1 MNDDLKIL
9 LIFTPKVGYQHD
21 VLEGIRQYTAR
32 LPKWSL
38 KGVHQNHPGIAGLIK
53 RWRPDGIIGLIEH
66 EGLAAGIRK
75 LGIPSV
81 DVAGC
86 IRHPLGG
93 QVHIDDL
100 QVGQIA
106 AEFFLAQGFRN
117 FGFFGESTAL
127 FSQERLRGFT
137 ATLEA
142 AGAECKTQ
150 FLSNPEKQFDRTA
163 EWFGANHGLADWLQ
177 ELPRPAA
184 VLCSHDQHGLVLL
197 NTCRQYDLSVPFDI
211 SVLGVDDNTLMCHLA
226 SPSLSSIRQS
236 GIQIGFRAA
245 KLLDDIINAQA
256 DPHTN
261 ITLETPGIVQRD
273 STRHN
278 AIEDSDVVGVMKII
292 HDNCGRRIR
301 IGDLIGSAAISR
313 RALEMKFHRALGHGI
328 WAEVQRTRVEMA
340 KKLMR
345 ETDMKMSAIAR
356 RVGFTSG
363 AHLTEAFQRIAG
375 SLPSVY
381 RRRMRYPE
389 DTNGITEI

>member
-1 MNDDLKIL
+1 MSDDLKIL

-21 VLEGIRQYTAR
+21 VLEGICQYTAR
-32 LPKWSL
+32 LPQWSL
-38 KGVHQNHPGIAGLIK
+38 KGVHQNHPEIAKLIK

-66 EGLAAGIRK
+66 AGLAEVIRK

-86 IRHPLGG
+86 IPPPGG
-93 QVHIDDL
+93 QVHINDL
-100 QVGQIA
+100 QIGRIA
-106 AEFFLAQGFRN
+106 AEFFLEQGFRN
-117 FGFFGESTAL
+117 FGFFGEFTAL
-127 FSQERLRGFT
+127 FSRERLRGFT

-142 AGAECKTQ
+142 AGAECKTH

-163 EWFGANHGLADWLQ
+163 EWFGTNRGLADWLQ

-184 VLCSHDQHGLVLL
+184 FLCSHDQHGLVLL
-197 NTCRQYDLSVPFDI
+197 NTCRQCNLSVPFDI

-256 DPHTN
+256 NPHSN
-261 ITLETPGIVQRD
+261 ITLESPGIVQRD
-273 STRHN
+273 STRHR
-278 AIEDSDVVGVMKII
+278 AIEDPDVADVMKII

-301 IGDLIGSAAISR
+301 MSDLIDSAAISR
-313 RALEMKFHRALGHGI
+313 RSLEMKFQQTLGHGI

-356 RVGFTSG
+356 RAGFTSG
-363 AHLTEAFQRIAG
+363 AHLSEAFQRIAG
-375 SLPSVY
+375 SLPSAY
-381 RRRMRYPE
+381 RRRC
-389 DTNGITEI
+389 DTPDDTGGR